1 MSKNTP
7 EEGGSTQR
15 PLRLRLQ
22 LIALYAGGFLG
33 PFGGGVV
40 ASILP
45 EIGDDLRVGPSAAA
59 SSLTAYLLPFAALML
74 VSGTLGTR
82 WGKVRTVRIAY
93 GVYVLAS
100 LACFLAPTLEI
111 FLAARV
117 LQGSANAFTTP
128 LLLASLAAATPQ
140 ARLGRALGAFG
151 AFQAAGQSSAPL
163 IGGLA
168 AEFDWRLAFLVI
180 AVVAGILGAVGLP
193 KSEAPAAT
201 TPARLRD
208 ALRPEVLRIGIAALL
223 GWGALGGLSFLLA
236 FRFEDEFGLS
246 PTVRGLLLT
255 VFGVAGILSARRI
268 GILIDRIGA
277 RSSVMIGALGGAVLV
292 SVVGLAGLVPVIA
305 IAWFVAGVASQFVLV
320 GVNAAVLGSAGPN
333 RGGAVSVV
341 QAMRFGGAALAPLA
355 LTPIYDSSP
364 AASFLIP
371 ALLLAVVAP
380 LIMPKQR

>member
-1 MSKNTP
+1 MLFRSAGKWFSNYDIDLW
-7 EEGGSTQR
+7 EG
-15 PLRLRLQ
+15 LCK
-22 LIALYAGGFLG
+22 
-33 PFGGGVV
+33 
-40 ASILP
+40 
-45 EIGDDLRVGPSAAA
+45 SAAEIDPVLA
-59 SSLTAYLLPFAALML
+59 KVESSLAKLIELDE
-74 VSGTLGTR
+74 TL
-82 WGKVRTVRIAY
+82 
-93 GVYVLAS
+93 
-100 LACFLAPTLEI
+100 TLTQLEQ
-111 FLAARV
+111 RV
-117 LQGSANAFTTP
+117 EQELGSA
-128 LLLASLAAATPQ
+128 L
-140 ARLGRALGAFG
+140 
-151 AFQAAGQSSAPL
+151 
-163 IGGLA
+163 
-168 AEFDWRLAFLVI
+168 
-180 AVVAGILGAVGLP
+180 
-193 KSEAPAAT
+193 
-201 TPARLRD
+201 
-208 ALRPEVLRIGIAALL
+208 GIANDQLP
-223 GWGALGGLSFLLA
+223 GLLA